1 MSKFMYLLF
10 FFALVSCVVTAC
22 ANNKKTEDMTSPSSS
37 PSIISDWTAGIV
49 HDSTRI
55 QPGTFAIVQEVRTAH
70 HDEYDRIVFEF
81 SGSDIP
87 GFHIEYIDQPVREC
101 GSGKQVYLPGDGWLM
116 IKFLS
121 ARMHEDGKSTVT
133 QRDLEPNHPTLL
145 RLTTVC
151 DFENY
156 VTWVASVAT
165 PNKFQVLTLQ
175 NPSRLIVDIKN

>member
-1 MSKFMYLLF
+1 MSKSMYQLLF
-10 FFALVSCVVTAC
+10 FALISCVATAC
-22 ANNKKTEDMTSPSSS
+22 ANNKKTEDTTSPSPS

-55 QPGTFAIVQEVRTAH
+55 PADTFAIVQEVRTAR
-70 HDEYDRIVFEF
+70 HDDHDRIVFEF
-81 SGSDIP
+81 SGPDIP
-87 GFHIEYIDQPVREC
+87 GFHIEYIDEPVREC
-101 GSGKQVYLPGDGWLM
+101 GSGKPVYLPGDGWLM

-121 ARMHEDGKSTVT
+121 ARMHKNGSSTVT
-133 QRDLEPNHPTLL
+133 QRDLEPNHPILL

-165 PNKFQVLTLQ
+165 PNKFQVLTLE
-175 NPSRLIVDIKN
+175 NPSRLIVNIKN